1 MIIRRMAEAI
11 REQNW
16 FTVVIEILIVV
27 IGIFLGLQVTE
38 WNDERRARGEE
49 QQYLARLQSDISSSI
64 GSNHGIT
71 GFMSSQIGNNNFVMS
86 SLKSCELPEGE
97 KDRFATAL
105 VNIGKII
112 PTQLS
117 RSTIDEL
124 VSSGKFRYLSSAPLR
139 KAITLHLE
147 TIAAEQSIM
156 SALALRGT
164 PHVVYIESNVNFN
177 LQRPGTG
184 DVSISWDNI
193 DLDFQALCSDP
204 RFYNAVSVTNRYL
217 NDVIASVQTGLKQQT
232 ELLALIEGQMK

>member
-1 MIIRRMAEAI
+1 MIIRRIADAL
-11 REQNW
+11 RTQNW
-16 FTVVIEILIVV
+16 FTVIIEILIVV
-27 IGIFLGLQVTE
+27 LGVFIGIQVAN

-64 GSNHGIT
+64 GANRGII
-71 GFMSSQIGNNNFVMS
+71 GFMSSQVENNSFVMA
-86 SLKSCELPEGE
+86 SLKGCNLPEGQ

-124 VSSGKFRYLSSAPLR
+124 VSSGKFRYLSSEVLR
-139 KAITLHLE
+139 KVITEHLE

-177 LQRPGTG
+177 LSQPGTG
-184 DVSISWDNI
+184 KVSVSWDNI
-193 DLDFQALCSDP
+193 DIDFQALCSDP
-204 RFYNAVSVTNRYL
+204 RFYNAISVTSRYL
-217 NDVIASVQTGLKQQT
+217 NDVIASVQTGLQQQT
-232 ELLALIEGQMK
+232 ELLALIKGELK